1 MYKVPLTNSP
11 NQTFKC
17 TIPVNG
23 NNIPFS
29 FTLWYNYSAKYW
41 LLSATNTLTGE
52 LYFSNLPMLT
62 SYGKYCNMLNQLS
75 YKGIGCCI
83 MVPTEEGVGGRAN
96 DKNIG
101 KSFIMVWGDNDVN
114 LN

>member
-23 NNIPFS
+23 NNIPFK
-29 FTLWYNYSAKYW
+29 FDLWYNYSAEYW
-41 LLSATNTLTGE
+41 LISATNTLTGE
-52 LYFSNLPMLT
+52 LYFSNLPLLS
-62 SYGKYCNMLNQLS
+62 SYGKYCDILHQLN
-75 YKGIGCCI
+75 YKNIGCCI
-83 MVPTEEGVGGRAN
+83 MVMMEDDIGDRAN
-96 DKNIG
+96 DQNIG
-101 KSFIMVWGDNDVN
+101 KSFLMVWGDNDVS